1 MLKPDRE
8 EVATYSY
15 VLAGLVTLIGIFKL
29 MSYNEIGILD
39 GIFTAAMGVVL
50 FVMARMVSQAKAL
63 ALYLCGLVIAACIWY
78 SFQAGIVSNVTLTLS
93 AALWFFWLYG
103 FWKKGELK

>member
-1 MLKPDRE
+1 M
-8 EVATYSY
+8 AS
-15 VLAGLVTLIGIFKL
+15 LVGIFKL

-39 GIFTAAMGVVL
+39 GIFSATMGVIL
-50 FVMARMVSQAKAL
+50 FVMARMVSQAKVL
-63 ALYLCGLVIAACIWY
+63 ALTLCGLVIAACIWY
-78 SFQAGIVSNVTLTLS
+78 SFYVGSFSNTTLTIT